1 VTLLFPAM
9 RALHFA
15 SLMTIFG
22 AGAYAMFLRSA
33 GLGVLP
39 SQWLSRA
46 MLIGAAILALV
57 SATVWL
63 ALVAGQM
70 SGDWH
75 AALDPGAISG
85 VLRGTRFGHIFLVR
99 IAGLAL
105 LSATCLRRNAPASI
119 APFVLAGALLGAVAL
134 TSHTAASGK
143 DTLSLILGSAND
155 TLHLLAAGFWTGG
168 LALLALLVWAHR
180 RELTKMLLPLRVFS
194 QWGTHA
200 VAVLVLSGF
209 ANIVFIQPAASWRG
223 VYGEVLVAKMALAL
237 AMILFA
243 SLNRWR
249 VTPALASGAPA
260 TIWPLGRNVAIELV
274 LALSMIAIVG
284 QLGLLPPR

>member
-1 VTLLFPAM
+1 M

-22 AGAYAMFLRSA
+22 AGAYAMLLRRA
-33 GLGVLP
+33 GLGALP
-39 SQWLSRA
+39 PQKLLQA
-46 MLIGAAILALV
+46 ILIGAATLALV

-85 VLRGTRFGHIFLVR
+85 VLCATRFGHIFLVR
-99 IAGLAL
+99 IVGLSILCAV
-105 LSATCLRRNAPASI
+105 CLHRDAPASI

-134 TSHTAASGK
+134 TSHAAASGK
-143 DTLSLILGSAND
+143 DTLSLLVGSAND

-168 LALLALLVWAHR
+168 LALLAPLVWTYR
-180 RELTKMLLPLRVFS
+180 SESMRMLLPLRVFS
-194 QWGTHA
+194 EWGTYA
-200 VAVLVLSGF
+200 VAALVLSGF
-209 ANIVFIQPAASWRG
+209 ANIVFIRPVAPWRG
-223 VYGEVLVAKMALAL
+223 VYGEVLAAKMALAL

-243 SLNRWR
+243 CLNRWR
-249 VTPALASGAPA
+249 VTPALASGAPI
-260 TIWPLGRNVAIELV
+260 TMWPLGRNVAVELV
-274 LALSMIAIVG
+274 LGLSVIAIVG